1 MGTVLCANRL
11 ADGVV
16 IGDPRGKRALHKHLD
31 RLDRLADEAGLP
43 PLSALCDT
51 TDLRATLQG
60 LPLPAGMTSID
71 QWMAVE
77 GMWLPAGEAAAHLDA
92 LLRLLERERPRFG
105 LFRNDYALVVREL
118 REALDFAREGEA
130 RNESFNFSVVM

>member
-1 MGTVLCANRL
+1 MGTVLWANRL

-16 IGDPRGKRALHKHLD
+16 VCDERDKYALHKHLD
-31 RLDRLADEAGLP
+31 RLDRLADEVGLP

-51 TDLRATLQG
+51 TDLRANLEG
-60 LPLPAGMTSID
+60 LPLPAGMTSSD

-77 GMWLPAGEAAAHLDA
+77 GVWLPAAEATAHLEA

-105 LFRNDYALVVREL
+105 LFRNDYADVVQEL
-118 REALDFAREGEA
+118 RDALAFAREGEA